1 MITIPGHLDG
11 LNEYTRA
18 NRASIYT
25 GAAMKRNNEK
35 KVKEAIAE
43 ALENAEA
50 RPVNAD
56 DYPLCVFITWH
67 DDTRRDL
74 DNIVFAKKFIFDA
87 LSAAG
92 IIKDDSMKYIVAVH
106 ERVERNKE
114 NPHIDVEFEKIV

>member
-18 NRASIYT
+18 TRANLYA

-92 IIKDDSMKYIVAVH
+92 IIEDDSMKYIVAVH
-106 ERVERNKE
+106 ERVERDKE
-114 NPHIDVEFEKIV
+114 KPRIEVEFEKIV